1 MPKYLIG
8 IKRCL
13 TAQSHYQNFFMPK
26 GSKETFEQKGGD
38 SL

>member
-1 MPKYLIG
+1 MFDSAKPLSE
-8 IKRCL
+8 L
-13 TAQSHYQNFFMPK
+13 FFMPK

>member
-1 MPKYLIG
+1 MQKYLIG
-8 IKRCL
+8 IKRHL

-26 GSKETFEQKGGD
+26 DSKETFGQKGGD